1 MGCCGDDVPSPFP
14 TRRIGDIR
22 EMHERY
28 LYSPES
34 KKQRKIIFVCLSI
47 AKNVWFKKITDKG
60 AYV

>member
-47 AKNVWFKKITDKG
+47 AKNV
-60 AYV
+60 